1 MISRSYPWVYQEG
14 AKNARATD
22 YASRGN
28 QSIIFYNE
36 KKVTM
41 EEMKFYSEEEML
53 DKHVG
58 KIGTPHR
65 DQFEDEINTFLI
77 GEAIKE
83 ARKNKKL
90 TQEQLGNLIGVKK
103 GQISKIE
110 NGKNLTLNTISRV
123 LHAMGLQAHLN
134 IPTVGQYAI

>member
-1 MISRSYPWVYQEG
+1 M
-14 AKNARATD
+14 
-22 YASRGN
+22 
-28 QSIIFYNE
+28 
-36 KKVTM
+36 TM
-41 EEMKFYSEEEML
+41 EEMKFYTEEEML
-53 DKHVG
+53 DKHIG

-65 DQFEDEINTFLI
+65 DMFEDEFNTFLI
-77 GEAIKE
+77 GEAIKK
-83 ARKNKKL
+83 ARRNKKL

-123 LHAMGLQAHLN
+123 LHAMGLRAHLS

>member
-1 MISRSYPWVYQEG
+1 
-14 AKNARATD
+14 
-22 YASRGN
+22 
-28 QSIIFYNE
+28 
-36 KKVTM
+36 M
-41 EEMKFYSEEEML
+41 EEMKFYTEDEML
-53 DKHVG
+53 NKHIG
-58 KIGTPHR
+58 KIGTPSR
-65 DQFEDEINTFLI
+65 NQFEDEFNTFLI

-90 TQEQLGNLIGVKK
+90 TQEQLGDLIGVRKA
-103 GQISKIE
+103 QISKIE

>member
-1 MISRSYPWVYQEG
+1 
-14 AKNARATD
+14 
-22 YASRGN
+22 
-28 QSIIFYNE
+28 
-36 KKVTM
+36 M

-90 TQEQLGNLIGVKK
+90 TQEQLGNLVGVKK
-103 GQISKIE
+103 GQISYQ
-110 NGKNLTLNTISRV
+110 NCKNLTLNTISRV

-134 IPTVGQYAI
+134 IPTVRTICNLDPTLRSLIRKKTRAETPSSV